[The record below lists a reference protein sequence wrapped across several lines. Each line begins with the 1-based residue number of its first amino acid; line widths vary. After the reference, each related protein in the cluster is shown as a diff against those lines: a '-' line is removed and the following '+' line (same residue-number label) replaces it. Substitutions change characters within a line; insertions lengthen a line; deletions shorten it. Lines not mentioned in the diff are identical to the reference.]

1 MRIKYISM
9 KLGELSQRQRDFLK
23 GVFEL
28 EELPLDQELEEFLK
42 AKGCKLYSCLG
53 CGKLI
58 FHDNYEFWN
67 LSDCCDDNSK
77 LVDGGLLCEVCYG
90 KSAENLKDWIFF
102 RPNYVKVVEF
112 RGTPNAPDKRL

>member
-1 MRIKYISM
+1 M
-9 KLGELSQRQRDFLK
+9 KVEELNQKQKEFLK
-23 GVFEL
+23 MVFEL
-28 EELPLDQELEEFLK
+28 EELSLDQELEEFLSS
-42 AKGCKLYSCLG
+42 KGCKLYRCLG

-90 KSAENLKDWIFF
+90 RSAQNMKDWIFF
-102 RPNYVKVVEF
+102 KPTYLKTVEF
-112 RGTPNAPDKRL
+112 KGNINASDKEL